1 MDFEA
6 LVGRA
11 AQYSPDAMLVVQ
23 QSSDD
28 DCEDLVVLYANPVF
42 RSEVSCHL
50 EADIAC
56 ACACACTCIL
66 SEPNF
71 SNQALLS
78 VTNCGDVSK
87 SFRVSVS
94 PLPEDETG
102 KAGCFLLSGRASGD
116 SLSEGRERLYSDI
129 ARKFID
135 LPTDDAVRSTVRA
148 AGLYF
153 GVERCFAARVD
164 LSSGMMEVRY
174 SWIKQDDK
182 NAVSNSKQP
191 IKTMCSWVMER
202 LRQNEV
208 VQVDRIDGLPP
219 EASELADVLNSS
231 GAKAAVLAPV
241 LLARGTLWFIGI
253 HCLTHTRVWNKE
265 DVTTFKVIGDL
276 LGNAFT
282 QTETVWS
289 LKETERR
296 FSDVGANIPGV
307 VFQMRRTVQG
317 QLSFSYISQGVRD
330 LTGWGPVSMMADP
343 VLLENL
349 VLREDRGRYREA
361 MERAGSN
368 FDEWSVDVRI
378 KHRKTEE
385 TKWVRGSGRA
395 HKGANGDTVWNGLLL
410 DISERRKAEEAL
422 RISEDRLRKILGTSP
437 IAIGISDI
445 HSFKLLFANKRLA
458 EMYQIPKANVI
469 GYDTRKFYAEP
480 RLHRKHW
487 VQTRREK
494 SLSNVETECCRS
506 DGQQF
511 WAQITTRLID
521 YGGRQ
526 AILWWAFDITE
537 HKRTREALAHL
548 AHHDVLTG
556 LANRRLF
563 EEYLQNAVFLAK
575 RSERPGVLFYFD
587 LDGFKA
593 VNDVHGHDF
602 GDWVLIQVATR
613 LRKVLRDSDIA
624 ARLGGD
630 EFAIVAHNID
640 DIRSIESVVDK
651 MQEAISQP
659 YIKGDKKSVIGLSIG
674 VVRFFGHEKSI
685 AQIVTMADG
694 AMYDAKQSGK
704 GTYRLINMPA
714 SETKAVVS

>member
-1 MDFEA
+1 MDFDA

-11 AQYSPDAMLVVQ
+11 AQYSSDAMLVVQ

-28 DCEDLVVLYANPVF
+28 DCEGLVVLYANPVF
-42 RSEVSCHL
+42 YSEMSCHL
-50 EADIAC
+50 EADTV
-56 ACACACTCIL
+56 CACTCIL
-66 SEPNF
+66 SEPDF

-78 VTNCGDVSK
+78 VTNDGGVSK

-94 PLPEDETG
+94 ALPEGETG
-102 KAGCFLLSGRASGD
+102 QPNCFLLSGRTSGD
-116 SLSEGRERLYSDI
+116 GLSEGRERLYSDI

-135 LPTDDAVRSTVRA
+135 LPTDDAVRSAVRA

-174 SWIKQDDK
+174 SWSKQGDRG
-182 NAVSNSKQP
+182 AVSNPRQSN
-191 IKTMCSWVMER
+191 KTMCSWVMGR

-208 VQVDRIDGLPP
+208 VQVDRIEDLGP
-219 EASELADVLNSS
+219 EASELVDVLNSC
-231 GAKAAVLAPV
+231 GAQAAVLAPV

-253 HCLTHTRVWNKE
+253 HCLTHTRAWNKE
-265 DVTTFKVIGDL
+265 DVTTFKVVGDL

-307 VFQMRRTVQG
+307 VFQMRRTNQG

-330 LTGWGPVSMMADP
+330 LTGWGPASMMSDP
-343 VLLENL
+343 TLLENL
-349 VLREDRGRYREA
+349 VVREDRGRYRET

-385 TKWVRGSGRA
+385 TKWVRGGGRA

-410 DISERRKAEEAL
+410 NISERRKAEEAL
-422 RISEDRLRKILGTSP
+422 RISEERLRRILGTSP

-445 HSFKLLFANKRLA
+445 HNFKLLFANKRLA

-469 GYDTRKFYAEP
+469 GYDTRKFYAKSS
-480 RLHRKHW
+480 LHRRHW
-487 VQTRREK
+487 VQTRRK
-494 SLSNVETECCRS
+494 KYLSNIETECRRS
-506 DGQQF
+506 DDQQF
-511 WAQITTRLID
+511 WAQITTRLIE
-521 YGGRQ
+521 YGGRE

-563 EEYLQNAVFLAK
+563 EEHLQNAVSLAK
-575 RSERPGVLFYFD
+575 RAERPGVLFYFD

-593 VNDVHGHDF
+593 VNDVHGHNF
-602 GDWVLIQVATR
+602 GDWVLEQVAIR

-630 EFAIVAHNID
+630 EFAVIAHSID

-651 MQEAISQP
+651 MQEAISEP
-659 YIKGDKKSVIGLSIG
+659 YMKDDKKSVIGLSIG
-674 VVRFFGHEKSI
+674 VVRFFGHETNI
-685 AQIVTMADG
+685 EQIVTMADG

-704 GTYRLINMPA
+704 GTYRLINMP
-714 SETKAVVS
+714 KLVGIAVISQ